1 MKCVMP
7 PFHVHYTVTNVLLLP
22 LMSEN
27 APYTGLYIGPLL
39 NVCPGALW
47 IDHIWIFDMLF
58 RPPDAFCMSLYCQKE
73 KWAILTP
80 STLPYPFE
88 CLNLQAQC
96 FRTCHCVSFTSQ
108 NISELLPLLLML
120 SWIKHTP
127 KMRNTPKSDICL
139 TFPSLSGIR
148 KIVKKC
154 HNTAWILL
162 QMIPWFT
169 KHGELMLRQDSSR
182 IRYEA
187 QCMHWVLAGCN
198 SMFTS
203 NLSSNAYV
211 SAMARY
217 DLTFTWIICR

>member
-47 IDHIWIFDMLF
+47 IDHIWIFDTLF

-80 STLPYPFE
+80 STLPYPLE

-96 FRTCHCVSFTSQ
+96 FRTCHYASFTSQ
-108 NISELLPLLLML
+108 NISKLPPLLLML

-139 TFPSLSGIR
+139 SFPSLSGIR
-148 KIVKKC
+148 KIIKKC
-154 HNTAWILL
+154 QKIPTYYL
-162 QMIPWFT
+162 QMIQVNGKSYLPMVDT
-169 KHGELMLRQDSSR
+169 YVPTYRLGVNML
-182 IRYEA
+182 
-187 QCMHWVLAGCN
+187 L
-198 SMFTS
+198 
-203 NLSSNAYV
+203 
-211 SAMARY
+211 
-217 DLTFTWIICR
+217 

>member
-1 MKCVMP
+1 MKCVML

-47 IDHIWIFDMLF
+47 IDYIWIFDTLF

-80 STLPYPFE
+80 STLPYPLE

-96 FRTCHCVSFTSQ
+96 LRTCHYASFTSQ
-108 NISELLPLLLML
+108 NILELPPVLLLL
-120 SWIKHTP
+120 SWIKDIL

-154 HNTAWILL
+154 QKIPTYYL
-162 QMIPWFT
+162 QMIQVNGKSYLPMVDT
-169 KHGELMLRQDSSR
+169 YAPEYRLRVNMLLQPAST
-182 IRYEA
+182 
-187 QCMHWVLAGCN
+187 QCMHCASYPILL
-198 SMFTS
+198 
-203 NLSSNAYV
+203 LSSLSMTSLF
-211 SAMARY
+211 SANY
-217 DLTFTWIICR
+217 GIICR

>member
-1 MKCVMP
+1 
-7 PFHVHYTVTNVLLLP
+7 
-22 LMSEN
+22 
-27 APYTGLYIGPLL
+27 
-39 NVCPGALW
+39 
-47 IDHIWIFDMLF
+47 
-58 RPPDAFCMSLYCQKE
+58 MSLYCQKE

-80 STLPYPFE
+80 STLPYPLE

-96 FRTCHCVSFTSQ
+96 FRTCHYASFTSQ
-108 NISELLPLLLML
+108 NILGLPPLLLML
-120 SWIKHTP
+120 SWIKHTS

-139 TFPSLSGIR
+139 TFPSLSDIR

-162 QMIPWFT
+162 QMMPWFT

-198 SMFTS
+198 SMFTERALTARRRRSTHGWS
-203 NLSSNAYV
+203 NGSKFLRWKCGWRSKL
-211 SAMARY
+211 
-217 DLTFTWIICR
+217 LTW